1 MSQYFDA
8 YTDAHSYLP
17 EQACLTWIRT
27 DDLEQ
32 VIHALGADPAE
43 ASEETWTDLID
54 EDSGE
59 DVLAARYGSWTLLM
73 EPFTCHGMNEP
84 VLSAGQEVY
93 GLRWT
98 VNHDVVVSYARA
110 GEIVSAFDPL
120 DLEGA
125 ERAWANRVSEDE
137 WRRDWLAAALAQGE
151 ELSGLRLDRAW
162 LARPHLA
169 FTPAPVQRRPPLRL
183 DADMR
188 AAVAGDARL
197 AAIVAD
203 PAEDILPEVIAYAAE
218 LVVATTGLDDP
229 LVEEA
234 LRLIAEREWNS
245 ERARA
250 AGRELHTLSRSLQEQ
265 ARAVFDGTGGMHP
278 GHDTEHGRLL
288 LQDKAAQ
295 TLMCPLGT
303 SRPLPTVARETARL
317 AGLTHLDEDDDERQR
332 VLYAVAYYVDM
343 DDNWL

>member
-8 YTDAHSYLP
+8 YADAHSYLP

-27 DDLEQ
+27 DDPEEAIR
-32 VIHALGADPAE
+32 VLGADPAQ
-43 ASEETWTDLID
+43 ASERTWTEVI
-54 EDSGE
+54 GE
-59 DVLAARYGSWTLLM
+59 DVLVGRYGGWTLLM
-73 EPFTCHGMNEP
+73 EPFTCHGTSEP
-84 VLSAGQEVY
+84 VLGTGQEVFSV
-93 GLRWT
+93 RWT
-98 VNHDVVVSYARA
+98 VNHDVVVSYARE
-110 GEIVSAFDPL
+110 GELVSAFDPL

-125 ERAWANRVSEDE
+125 DRSWARMGADE

-162 LARPHLA
+162 MARPHPA
-169 FTPAPVQRRPPLRL
+169 FTPAPDQRRPRLRL

-188 AAVAGDARL
+188 AAVAGDGRL
-197 AAIVAD
+197 AAVVAD
-203 PAEDILPEVIAYAAE
+203 PGEHVLPEVVAYAAE
-218 LVVATTGLDDP
+218 LAVATTGLAGP
-229 LVEEA
+229 LVDEA
-234 LRLIAEREWNS
+234 LGLIVGREWNS
-245 ERARA
+245 ERARTV
-250 AGRELHTLSRSLQEQ
+250 GRELHALSRSLQQQ
-265 ARAVFDGTGGMHP
+265 ALAAFKGTGGMYP

-303 SRPLPTVARETARL
+303 SRALPTVARETARL
-317 AGLTHLDEDDDERQR
+317 AGLTHLSEGDNERQR